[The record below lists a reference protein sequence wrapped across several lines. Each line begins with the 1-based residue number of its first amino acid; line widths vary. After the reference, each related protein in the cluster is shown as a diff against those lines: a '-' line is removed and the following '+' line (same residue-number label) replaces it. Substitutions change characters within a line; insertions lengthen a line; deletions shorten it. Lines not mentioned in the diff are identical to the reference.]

1 MILTTKQTTKERKTM
16 MTMKELHRGL
26 DLLCSGFTMEMLLD
40 LNPEQLTQL
49 ENLTAEEI
57 KHRKEFHSNLSK
69 MLRDFRTNSK

>member
-1 MILTTKQTTKERKTM
+1 M
-16 MTMKELHRGL
+16 MTMKELHRRL
-26 DLLCSGFTMEMLLD
+26 DLLCSEMLLD

>member
-1 MILTTKQTTKERKTM
+1 M

-49 ENLTAEEI
+49 EKLTAEEI
-57 KHRKEFHSNLSK
+57 KRRKEFHSNLSK
-69 MLRDFRTNSK
+69 TLRDFRTNSK